1 MNNRKQVIKDTIQN
15 LIDTFKMSYDEIN
28 DINHDYSFT
37 YSDSEDNENDNNDD
51 ICPDCGNHYEDC
63 CCDEDDYETDED
75 YENYEDEDDH
85 INGVTS
91 RLVLGLLINDIN
103 DIAADEF
110 AQHEYEQFKKKP
122 STGGGSKPQQGL

>member
-1 MNNRKQVIKDTIQN
+1 MNKELFEAIKQFCISQGISINQLYD
-15 LIDTFKMSYDEIN
+15 LIGELPDSA
-28 DINHDYSFT
+28 DINSR
-37 YSDSEDNENDNNDD
+37 
-51 ICPDCGNHYEDC
+51 YEDIVNNEDEDE
-63 CCDEDDYETDED
+63 DEDDYETDED